1 MDNPNQNRNQKR
13 NGNGNGNKPGRNN
26 QLILLL
32 VVAAVVT
39 LLCVSMM
46 SSFLSDGTRTEV
58 PYSDFIQMVKDH
70 KVKEVTIKDDE
81 IVITPVSEYTI
92 GNSGDTPF
100 YYLQTESYERLVE
113 AIRSLD
119 ENYRVVLECRYLH
132 ELSEKETASV
142 LGLSPKT
149 VNVRTYRAR
158 NKLKEVLAQDQ
169 GGNR

>member
-58 PYSDFIQMVKDH
+58 PYSDFI
-70 KVKEVTIKDDE
+70 
-81 IVITPVSEYTI
+81 PVSYTH
-92 GNSGDTPF
+92 
-100 YYLQTESYERLVE
+100 LR
-113 AIRSLD
+113 A
-119 ENYRVVLECRYLH
+119 H
-132 ELSEKETASV
+132 ET
-142 LGLSPKT
+142 
-149 VNVRTYRAR
+149 
-158 NKLKEVLAQDQ
+158 
-169 GGNR
+169 